1 MLTVVA
7 RFMGRI
13 FLMIR
18 KALNNRIGLTTALN
32 EVPPAP
38 LLQAAII
45 HESKS
50 RIIPLLLIGI
60 LVTHPIFYS
69 CGDKA
74 IGADGT
80 VIAEFEWDGKQRIT
94 LEEMMQEISE
104 LPEYKQ
110 RQYQDK
116 EGLETYMLLMAES
129 RLILGLA
136 RDEKLNEDPEIL
148 KKVQDYL
155 HELMVKKIT
164 TQEVDDK
171 LSLTEDD
178 YVQHYEA
185 NKQEYVRPAQ
195 VRLSCITLLNK
206 ERADEVYAQ
215 IKEGKDILEIAQELS
230 DRGELV
236 GPGANPASPGDT
248 DYIGRNSFPA
258 GTEPFLDA
266 AFGAEIGQL
275 HEGVIEVDVQGQKY
289 YMMFRKNEA
298 RDEYQK
304 PFEEEDVRKSVVRK
318 AERERRQELMDSW
331 IVQLRERAEVK
342 TYIDRIPEGESEETE
357 EPSEE
362 DQPEEAPIEA
372 EPEE

>member
-1 MLTVVA
+1 MLTAVA

-13 FLMIR
+13 NSQFRLP
-18 KALNNRIGLTTALN
+18 
-32 EVPPAP
+32 VV
-38 LLQAAII
+38 
-45 HESKS
+45 
-50 RIIPLLLIGI
+50 PLLLLGI
-60 LVTHPIFYS
+60 LATHPIFYS

-80 VIAEFEWDGKQRIT
+80 VIAEFDWNGKQRIT

-129 RLILGLA
+129 RLILNLA

-155 HELMVKKIT
+155 HELMVKRIT

-171 LSLTEDD
+171 LILSEDD
-178 YVQHYEA
+178 YIQYYEA
-185 NKQEYVRPAQ
+185 HKEDYVRPAQ
-195 VRLSCITLLNK
+195 VRLSCITLMNQ
-206 ERADEVYAQ
+206 ERADETFAQ
-215 IKEGKDILEIAQELS
+215 IKDGKDILEAAQELS

-248 DYIGRNSFPA
+248 DYIGRDSFPT

-266 AFGAEIGQL
+266 AFAEEIGKL
-275 HEGVIEVDVQGQKY
+275 HDGVIEVDVQGQKY
-289 YMMFRKNEA
+289 YMIFRKDEA

-304 PFEEEDVRKSVVRK
+304 PFDDEDVRKSVERK
-318 AERERRQELMDSW
+318 VEREKRQQLMDNW
-331 IVQLRERAEVK
+331 IRQLRERAEVK
-342 TYIDRIPEGESEETE
+342 TYIDRIPEAQSEEAEEASEEEHSEESSEETE
-357 EPSEE
+357 
-362 DQPEEAPIEA
+362 PEE
-372 EPEE
+372 

>member
-7 RFMGRI
+7 RFMG
-13 FLMIR
+13 
-18 KALNNRIGLTTALN
+18 KVNNQFRLP
-32 EVPPAP
+32 VVP
-38 LLQAAII
+38 LLF
-45 HESKS
+45 
-50 RIIPLLLIGI
+50 LGI
-60 LVTHPIFYS
+60 LATHPIFYS

-80 VIAEFEWDGKQRIT
+80 VIAEFDWNGKQRIT

-129 RLILGLA
+129 RLILSLA

-155 HELMVKKIT
+155 HELMVKRIT

-171 LSLTEDD
+171 LTLSEDD
-178 YVQHYEA
+178 YIQYYETHKA
-185 NKQEYVRPAQ
+185 DYVRPAQ
-195 VRLSCITLLNK
+195 VRLSCITLLDK
-206 ERADEVYAQ
+206 DRADEAFAQ
-215 IKEGKDILEIAQELS
+215 IKGGKDILEVAQELS

-236 GPGANPASPGDT
+236 GPGANPATPGDT
-248 DYIGRNSFPA
+248 DYISRDSFPT

-266 AFGAEIGQL
+266 AFAGENGTL
-275 HEGVIEVDVQGQKY
+275 HDGVIEVEVQGQKY
-289 YMMFRKNEA
+289 FMVFRKDDA
-298 RDEYQK
+298 REEYQK
-304 PFEEEDVRKSVVRK
+304 LLDDEDVRKSVERK
-318 AERERRQELMDSW
+318 AEREKRQQLMDEW
-331 IVQLRERAEVK
+331 VHQLRERAEVK
-342 TYIDRIPEGESEETE
+342 TYIDRIPEAQSEEADE
-357 EPSEE
+357 ASEE
-362 DQPEEAPIEA
+362 EHSEESSGET

>member
-7 RFMGRI
+7 RFMGKI
-13 FLMIR
+13 KNQSGFPVI
-18 KALNNRIGLTTALN
+18 
-32 EVPPAP
+32 
-38 LLQAAII
+38 
-45 HESKS
+45 S
-50 RIIPLLLIGI
+50 LLLIGI

-80 VIAEFEWDGKQRIT
+80 VIAEFEWNGKQRIT
-94 LEEMMQEISE
+94 FEEMMQEISE

-110 RQYQDK
+110 RQYKDK
-116 EGLETYMLLMAES
+116 EGLETYMTLMAES
-129 RLILGLA
+129 RLILSLA

-164 TQEVDDK
+164 AQEVDDK
-171 LSLTEDD
+171 LTLTEDD
-178 YVQHYEA
+178 YIQYYEA
-185 NKQEYVRPAQ
+185 NKAEYVRPAQ

-236 GPGANPASPGDT
+236 GPGANPSTPGDT
-248 DYIGRNSFPA
+248 DYISRSAFPS

-266 AFGAEIGQL
+266 AFSAEIGQL
-275 HEGVIEVDVQGQKY
+275 HDGVIEVDVQGEMY
-289 YMMFRKNEA
+289 YMMFRKDEA

-304 PFEEEDVRKSVVRK
+304 PFEEEDVRKSVIRK
-318 AERERRQELMDSW
+318 SEREKRQQLMDNW
-331 IVQLRERAEVK
+331 VAELRERAEVK
-342 TYIDRIPEGESEETE
+342 TYIDRIPEAESEEAE
-357 EPSEE
+357 ETSEE
-362 DQPEEAPIEA
+362 EQPEAAPAET

>member
-1 MLTVVA
+1 MLTAVA

-13 FLMIR
+13 NSQFRLP
-18 KALNNRIGLTTALN
+18 
-32 EVPPAP
+32 VV
-38 LLQAAII
+38 
-45 HESKS
+45 
-50 RIIPLLLIGI
+50 PLLLLGI
-60 LVTHPIFYS
+60 LATHPIFYS

-80 VIAEFEWDGKQRIT
+80 VIAEFDWNGKQRIT

-129 RLILGLA
+129 RLILNLA

-155 HELMVKKIT
+155 HELMVKRIT

-171 LSLTEDD
+171 LILSEDD
-178 YVQHYEA
+178 YIQYYEA
-185 NKQEYVRPAQ
+185 HKEDYVRPAQ
-195 VRLSCITLLNK
+195 VRLSCITLTNQ
-206 ERADEVYAQ
+206 ERADETFAQ
-215 IKEGKDILEIAQELS
+215 IKGGKDILEAAQELS

-248 DYIGRNSFPA
+248 DYIGRDSFPT

-266 AFGAEIGQL
+266 AFAEEIGKL
-275 HEGVIEVDVQGQKY
+275 HDGVIEVDVQGQKY
-289 YMMFRKNEA
+289 YMIFRKDEA

-304 PFEEEDVRKSVVRK
+304 PFDDEDVRKSVERK
-318 AERERRQELMDSW
+318 VEREKRQQLMDDW
-331 IVQLRERAEVK
+331 VRQLRERAEVK
-342 TYIDRIPEGESEETE
+342 TFIDRIPEAQSEEAEEASEEEHSEESSEETE
-357 EPSEE
+357 
-362 DQPEEAPIEA
+362 PEE
-372 EPEE
+372 